1 MTTPR
6 RARGEGSSSSP
17 LWTVKELAQFLQ
29 IPRDTL
35 YQWRQRGEGPLAVR
49 LGKHLRY
56 RPEAV
61 QAWLKSQE
69 EGSGTY
75 SQG

>member
-6 RARGEGSSSSP
+6 RARDEESNSAQ
-17 LWTVKELAQFLQ
+17 LWTVNELAQFLQ

-35 YQWRQRGEGPLAVR
+35 YQWRQRGEGPPAVR

-69 EGSGTY
+69 EGRGTY
-75 SQG
+75 R

>member
-6 RARGEGSSSSP
+6 RARDEESDSAR
-17 LWTVKELAQFLQ
+17 LWTVNELAQYLQ

-35 YQWRQRGEGPLAVR
+35 YQWRQRGEGPPAVR

-69 EGSGTY
+69 EDSGICK
-75 SQG
+75 